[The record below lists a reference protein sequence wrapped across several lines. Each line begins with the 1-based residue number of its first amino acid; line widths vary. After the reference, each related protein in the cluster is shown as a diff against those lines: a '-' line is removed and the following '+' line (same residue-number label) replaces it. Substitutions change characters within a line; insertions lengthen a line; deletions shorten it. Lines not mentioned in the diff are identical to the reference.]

1 MHESPREESRDLAL
15 LAKVLP
21 HMFARWRDWEDFET
35 LAGLPDGTVTI
46 DALSGEASHAAALRH
61 AAFPGATPPHAGD
74 GEPKPIPL
82 RIAREIRS
90 GLMDQLIRKEI
101 QASRIREAVL
111 RIRLDSSQVK
121 TDRNRIVHFDFH
133 IASRIHA
140 EAGVF
145 EASQIE
151 EHVWHDRTDRP
162 GLAGS

>member
-1 MHESPREESRDLAL
+1 MNDSPKDESRDLAM

-35 LAGLPDGTVTI
+35 LAGLPDGIIAI
-46 DALSGEASHAAALRH
+46 DALAGTASHTPASHPTTASEAAGGAE
-61 AAFPGATPPHAGD
+61 AA
-74 GEPKPIPL
+74 PIRL

-90 GLMDQLIRKEI
+90 GLMDQLVRKEI
-101 QASRIREAVL
+101 QTSRIREAVL
-111 RIRLDSSQVK
+111 RIGLDSSQVK

-133 IASRIHA
+133 IAARIHA

-162 GLAGS
+162 GLNAL

>member
-1 MHESPREESRDLAL
+1 MDESPTEESRDLAR

-21 HMFARWRDWEDFET
+21 HMFARWRDWEDFEV
-35 LAGLPDGTVTI
+35 LAGLPDGTLTI
-46 DALSGEASHAAALRH
+46 DALSGQATHA
-61 AAFPGATPPHAGD
+61 AAFPGAAGAA
-74 GEPKPIPL
+74 EAKPIRL
-82 RIAREIRS
+82 RIAREIES
-90 GLMDQLIRKEI
+90 GFREQRVRKEI

-145 EASQIE
+145 EASQTE
-151 EHVWHDRTDRP
+151 EHVWHDRSDGP
-162 GLAGS
+162 GGPGGRVP